1 MVQISH
7 IRPRRDARYPAR
19 SALRP
24 AKPPRLDRNADDPW
38 LLPQVNHDR
47 PERPWSEMVEGFWRI
62 IEAVDDLDDWMDV
75 CVFNE
80 ANKALERRTMSHG
93 HALDAR
99 ATQHERHGAEL
110 HVEPAEKTDDGN
122 LATRRQRVN
131 RFGKVLATDDLQD
144 MVDATTA
151 RRLPRGNG
159 PVPLDAG
166 VDDGRGPQLANARKA
181 IEARRAAGS
190 PSSGG
195 EALDGCK
202 TPKNGVSTYAGT

>member
-1 MVQISH
+1 
-7 IRPRRDARYPAR
+7 
-19 SALRP
+19 
-24 AKPPRLDRNADDPW
+24 
-38 LLPQVNHDR
+38 
-47 PERPWSEMVEGFWRI
+47 MVEGFWRI

-110 HVEPAEKTDDGN
+110 HVESAEKTDDGN

-144 MVDATTA
+144 MVDATGKVDASISVRFSGVATA
-151 RRLPRGNG
+151 A
-159 PVPLDAG
+159 D
-166 VDDGRGPQLANARKA
+166 
-181 IEARRAAGS
+181 
-190 PSSGG
+190 SGMTMHS
-195 EALDGCK
+195 ASA
-202 TPKNGVSTYAGT
+202 P